1 MEAHMIRHLF
11 YGQVRVGEWRDFY
24 KLWEKLDETI
34 RAKSL
39 VPSQLW
45 APVVGTLSSFMLTT
59 DYETIEAFQGNQ
71 GSFYGDAESMTIWR
85 DMAKHFDSP
94 PEDELWQTAAQIA

>member
-1 MEAHMIRHLF
+1 MIRHLF

-34 RAKSL
+34 RAKKL
-39 VPSQLW
+39 APPQLW
-45 APVVGTLSSFMLTT
+45 APVVGTLNSFMLTT
-59 DYETIEAFQGNQ
+59 EYETLEAFQANQ
-71 GSFYGDAESMTIWR
+71 ASFYADSESMSIWR
-85 DMAKHFDSP
+85 EMHKHLENP